1 MWEKNVENVESS
13 ERASEANRGELE
25 TSHRHREAFPKILT
39 PLKKWKNPPKKST
52 FFTLQIFLL
61 FFKKFLGRNGQILGK
76 SSQKTKT
83 NSSPAPTVVGAV
95 AAISLMCILPM
106 AMAYG
111 PSPFFPRLSYHKVN
125 V

>member
-1 MWEKNVENVESS
+1 MVKMPWKQTEHQNFRSVLKDRKNHKCSDSQKQN
-13 ERASEANRGELE
+13 AKN
-25 TSHRHREAFPKILT
+25 TSKYG
-39 PLKKWKNPPKKST
+39 KS
-52 FFTLQIFLL
+52 
-61 FFKKFLGRNGQILGK
+61 LGK
-76 SSQKTKT
+76 SSQKNTT

-95 AAISLMCILPM
+95 AAISLMCILAIIILNIPM